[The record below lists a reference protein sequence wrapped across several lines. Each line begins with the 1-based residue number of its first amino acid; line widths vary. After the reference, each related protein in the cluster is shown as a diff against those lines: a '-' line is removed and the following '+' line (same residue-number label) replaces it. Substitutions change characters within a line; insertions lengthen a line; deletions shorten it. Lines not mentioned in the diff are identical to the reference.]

1 MFEIGYLDFAGPELV
16 QPYLGLVKFPDAVIS
31 IGKDIFWI
39 IVGPRISGAIFLFDF
54 ECLLSLSIP
63 PVQTFTVSCW
73 VIRTHQPPTVRL
85 IETDTHKSFRSSSVR
100 PDGTARPITPAPR
113 PSSTEPDFLATL
125 SLSSKPII
133 SPVNPVFGLPS
144 LPLSQPS
151 ITPVDEDA
159 MDWIPSHASSQ
170 HSQAQQADNNLWLRP
185 QRFFAPEKPTGLEGL
200 FERAL
205 LVNDEPQAEIPPS
218 RTTHS
223 VMTRHLSTWWWVYLL
238 SLAPVCGVLYKNWSK

>member
-1 MFEIGYLDFAGPELV
+1 M
-16 QPYLGLVKFPDAVIS
+16 
-31 IGKDIFWI
+31 
-39 IVGPRISGAIFLFDF
+39 
-54 ECLLSLSIP
+54 
-63 PVQTFTVSCW
+63 
-73 VIRTHQPPTVRL
+73 
-85 IETDTHKSFRSSSVR
+85 
-100 PDGTARPITPAPR
+100 
-113 PSSTEPDFLATL
+113 ATL

-159 MDWIPSHASSQ
+159 MDWVPSHTSSHHNQ
-170 HSQAQQADNNLWLRP
+170 VQQADNNLWLRP

-205 LVNDEPQAEIPPS
+205 LVNDEPRAEVPPVS

-223 VMTRHLSTWWWVYLL
+223 VITKHLGTWWWVYLM
-238 SLAPVCGVLYKNWSK
+238 SLAPVCGILYKNWGNTEKYAQMSEI